1 MATAVNTRA
10 RSSGYGN
17 GRTTTRSTS
26 LAQGLGWFSIGL
38 GLAQV
43 AAPRRVARLIGIED
57 TDRNES
63 LMRALG
69 MRELA
74 SGMGIL
80 SQRAEGAW
88 LWGRV
93 LGDTMDL
100 ALLGAAMNNP
110 RNDRTRAVAAAAAV
124 LGVTLLDAVVARQRS
139 QDQHRHANEQL
150 GDDAPRR
157 SWKDDGRRHLRR
169 SVTINRPVEEVSRA
183 WSADGSRPGLTG
195 ELEDSEVSIT
205 AGPRGGD
212 AEMRVEVS
220 IEGGSRIADLV
231 RKLKH
236 DDAAAQLERDLR
248 HFKQIVETGEIV
260 HSDASIHRGM
270 HPAQPPSDLVGVRL
284 S

>member
-1 MATAVNTRA
+1 VATAVNTRA
-10 RSSGYGN
+10 RSSGYAN

-43 AAPRRVARLIGIED
+43 AAPRGMARLIGVQD
-57 TDRNES
+57 SDRNAA

-80 SQRAEGAW
+80 SQRNEGAW

-100 ALLGAAMNNP
+100 ALLGAAMNDP
-110 RNDRTRAVAAAAAV
+110 RSDRTRNVAAAAAV
-124 LGVTLLDAVVARQRS
+124 LGVTLLDAMVAKHRS
-139 QDQHRHANEQL
+139 ADHHRKDNETL

-157 SWKDDGRRHLRR
+157 SWTENGRRHLRR
-169 SVTINRPVEEVSRA
+169 SITINKRVEEVTRA
-183 WSADGSRPGLTG
+183 WSNPAGRPGLTTQLDQ
-195 ELEDSEVSIT
+195 EEVSIS
-205 AGPRGGD
+205 AGPRGSD
-212 AEMRVEVS
+212 TELRVEVS
-220 IEGGSRIADLV
+220 VERGSRVANLV
-231 RKLKH
+231 RTLKH

-248 HFKQIVETGEIV
+248 HFKQVMETGEIV

-270 HPAQPPSDLVGVRL
+270 HPARPASSLAEGQLP
-284 S
+284 